1 MLNICVKNAEQEQ
14 MVASFMEL
22 QKASYQKRLADC
34 KSWELRLD
42 HEAFTA
48 YQPERQKAFESR
60 NQKRQE
66 AYALVKQNP
75 ELAADLI
82 ERLINQIHE
91 EC

>member
-1 MLNICVKNAEQEQ
+1 MLNICVKNDEQEQ
-14 MVASFMEL
+14 MVAAFMEL
-22 QKASYQKRLADC
+22 QKASCQKRLADG

-91 EC
+91 EY